1 MTRRADDQLRQV
13 ARRCEAD
20 EPIPEDGYHG
30 AYIHAWAGEMPADAD
45 PLEWGLQRSLD
56 SHRATLEALD
66 IHHEVW
72 FSERSL
78 VPTGAIDDAMDDLR
92 AHNAVFEDDGA
103 VWLRSTEFGDDKDRV
118 LVKSDGDLT
127 TSRPTSPITA
137 TSSPALNSSS
147 TSGVPTTTAM
157 SPA

>member
-1 MTRRADDQLRQV
+1 M
-13 ARRCEAD
+13 
-20 EPIPEDGYHG
+20 GS
-30 AYIHAWAGEMPADAD
+30 
-45 PLEWGLQRSLD
+45 QRGLD

-127 TSRPTSPITA
+127 YLTPDIAYHRDKFSRSE
-137 TSSPALNSSS
+137 LLL